1 MFKIF
6 FLLFEEIVKLCLSLF
21 CIQEIFGYDIRA
33 TAFLNVQKA
42 IKINIQWT
50 KKRGVKVSVFERSKL
65 TVHIVHYKRFMSA
78 IYMLIFL
85 LG

>member
-1 MFKIF
+1 MEWKKKLNIYFCF
-6 FLLFEEIVKLCLSLF
+6 FEEIVKLCLSLF

-50 KKRGVKVSVFERSKL
+50 KKRGGKETVFKRSK
-65 TVHIVHYKRFMSA
+65 
-78 IYMLIFL
+78 
-85 LG
+85 